1 MPSYSP
7 SREHEDRDF
16 ADRDFPVREF
26 EGDVV
31 AITGASAG
39 VGRATARAFA
49 RKGARLAL
57 IARDRDALEET
68 RAEIESVGGKAMC
81 FSADVADDE
90 RMFEVADEI
99 ERELGPITI
108 WVNNAMATVF
118 SPVSEL
124 TPKEIRR
131 VTEVT
136 YLGYVHGTMAA
147 LRHMKKRNHGVI
159 VQVGSSLAYRGIPLQ
174 APYCAAKHAMRG
186 FTDSLRVE
194 LMHEGSD
201 IALTTVHLPAI
212 NTPQFDWARAHQEYA
227 PRPVA
232 PVYGTSVA
240 ARAIL
245 HAASDPRREYWLG
258 TNTPLTIIGNK
269 IAPGLMDHILSA
281 QAVSGQRTDRRIDER
296 RRDNLFHP
304 VSGRHR
310 TNGSF
315 GDEARSSTLLFPAP
329 SLRLGAVAG
338 GLLAAGLIG
347 AAVVGGLTSMR
358 R

>member
-1 MPSYSP
+1 MPAYSS
-7 SREHEDRDF
+7 SRANEDRDF
-16 ADRDFPVREF
+16 GGRDF
-26 EGDVV
+26 EGSVV

-49 RKGARLAL
+49 RKGARVAL

-68 RAEIESVGGKAMC
+68 KAEIESVGGQAMC
-81 FSADVADDE
+81 FPADVADDE
-90 RMFEVADEI
+90 RVFEVAEEI

-124 TPKEIRR
+124 SPREIRR

-147 LRHMKKRNHGVI
+147 LKYMKKRNRGVI

-174 APYCAAKHAMRG
+174 APYCGAKHAIRG
-186 FTDSLRVE
+186 FTDALRVE

-201 IALTTVHLPAI
+201 VALTTVHLPAI

-232 PVYGTSVA
+232 PIYGASVA

-245 HAASDPRREYWLG
+245 RAARDPRREYWLG
-258 TNTPLTIIGNK
+258 TSTPLTIIGNMV
-269 IAPGLMDHILSA
+269 APGLMDRILSA
-281 QAVSGQRTDRRIDER
+281 QAVSGQRTSRRIDPES
-296 RRDNLFHP
+296 RRDNLFQP

-310 TNGSF
+310 TEGSF
-315 GDEARSSTLLFPAP
+315 GNEARDSTLLFPAP
-329 SLRLGAVAG
+329 SLRFGAALG
-338 GLLAAGLIG
+338 GLLAAGLVG
-347 AAVVGGLTSMR
+347 AAVLGGLTSMR

>member
-1 MPSYSP
+1 MPSYLP
-7 SREHEDRDF
+7 SREREDQDF
-16 ADRDFPVREF
+16 RHRAF

-39 VGRATARAFA
+39 VGRAAARAFA
-49 RKGARLAL
+49 LKGARLAL
-57 IARDRDALEET
+57 IARDREALEDT
-68 RAEIESVGGKAMC
+68 RAEIESVGGRAVC
-81 FSADVADDE
+81 FPADVADDE

-99 ERELGPITI
+99 ERELGPITV

-174 APYCAAKHAMRG
+174 APYCGAKHAMRG

-212 NTPQFDWARAHQEYA
+212 NTPQFDWARAHQDYA

-245 HAASDPRREYWLG
+245 RAAREPRREYWLG
-258 TNTPLTIIGNK
+258 TNTPLTIIGNML
-269 IAPGLMDHILSA
+269 APGLMDHILSA
-281 QAVSGQRTDRRIDER
+281 QAVTGQSTDRRIDER
-296 RRDNLFHP
+296 RRDNLFRP

-310 TNGSF
+310 TDGSF
-315 GDEARSSTLLFPAP
+315 GDEARGSTLLFPAP
-329 SLRLGAVAG
+329 SLRLGAAFG
-338 GLLAAGLIG
+338 GLFMAGLIG
-347 AAVVGGLTSMR
+347 AAVAGGLTSMR

>member
-1 MPSYSP
+1 MPRYSP
-7 SREHEDRDF
+7 TRDHE
-16 ADRDFPVREF
+16 AREF

-39 VGRATARAFA
+39 VGRACARAFA
-49 RKGARLAL
+49 RKGARIAL
-57 IARDRDALEET
+57 IARDRDALDAT
-68 RAEIESVGGKAMC
+68 KAEIESVGGRAMC
-81 FSADVADDE
+81 FPADVADDE

-99 ERELGPITI
+99 EQKLGPIAI
-108 WVNNAMATVF
+108 WVNNAMVTVF

-147 LRHMKKRNHGVI
+147 LRHMKKRNRGVI

-174 APYCAAKHAMRG
+174 APYCGAKHAMRG

-201 IALTTVHLPAI
+201 ISLTTVHLPAI

-245 HAASDPRREYWLG
+245 RAASDPRREYWLG

-281 QAVSGQRTDRRIDER
+281 EAVTGQRSDRRIDPER
-296 RRDNLFHP
+296 RRDNLFRP

-310 TNGSF
+310 TDGSF
-315 GDEARSSTLLFPAP
+315 GGEARGSTLLFPAP
-329 SLRLGAVAG
+329 TLRLGAAFG
-338 GLLAAGLIG
+338 GLLAAALIG
-347 AAVVGGLTSMR
+347 AAVVGGLASMR

>member
-1 MPSYSP
+1 MSTHS
-7 SREHEDRDF
+7 SS
-16 ADRDFPVREF
+16 REF
-26 EGDVV
+26 ESYVV

-49 RKGARLAL
+49 RQGAKVAL
-57 IARDRDALEET
+57 IARDREALEET
-68 RAEIESVGGKAMC
+68 RSEIESVGGEAAC
-81 FSADVADDE
+81 YPADVADDE
-90 RMFEVADEI
+90 RIFEVADEI
-99 ERELGPITI
+99 ERDLGPIAV

-147 LRHMKKRNHGVI
+147 LRHMKPRNRGVV
-159 VQVGSSLAYRGIPLQ
+159 VQVGSTLAYRGIPLQ
-174 APYCAAKHAMRG
+174 APYCAAKHAVRG

-194 LMHEGSD
+194 LMHEDSGV
-201 IALTTVHLPAI
+201 ALTTVHLPAI
-212 NTPQFDWARAHQEYA
+212 NTPQFDWARAHQDRA

-232 PVYGTSVA
+232 PVYETQVA

-245 HAASDPRREYWLG
+245 RAARDPRREYWLG
-258 TNTPLTIIGNK
+258 TQTPLTIFANK
-269 IAPGLMDHILSA
+269 IAPGFMDRMLSA
-281 QAVSGQRTDRRIDER
+281 QAVSGQRAERRIDPDK
-296 RRDNLFHP
+296 RRDNLFRP
-304 VSGRHR
+304 VHELHR
-310 TNGSF
+310 TSGSF

-329 SLRLGAVAG
+329 SLRLGAVLSG
-338 GLLAAGLIG
+338 IFAAGLIG
-347 AAVVGGLTSMR
+347 AAVAGSIGSMR

>member
-1 MPSYSP
+1 MPSYSS
-7 SREHEDRDF
+7 SRDYDAR
-16 ADRDFPVREF
+16 AF

-49 RKGARLAL
+49 RKGARVAL
-57 IARDRDALEET
+57 IARDREALEAT
-68 RAEIESVGGKAMC
+68 KAEIESVGGRAMC

-90 RMFEVADEI
+90 RVFEVADEI
-99 ERELGPITI
+99 EREMGPIAY

-147 LRHMKKRNHGVI
+147 LKHMKKRNRGVI
-159 VQVGSSLAYRGIPLQ
+159 VQVGSALAYRGIPLQ
-174 APYCAAKHAMRG
+174 AAYCGAKHAMRG

-227 PRPVA
+227 SRPVA
-232 PVYGTSVA
+232 PVYGTAVA

-245 HAASDPRREYWLG
+245 RAARDPRREYWLG

-269 IAPGLMDHILSA
+269 LAPGLMDHILSA
-281 QAVSGQRTDRRIDER
+281 QAVSGQRTSRRIDPDR
-296 RRDNLFHP
+296 RRDNLFRP

-310 TNGSF
+310 TDGSF
-315 GDEARSSTLLFPAP
+315 GGEARSSTLLFPAP
-329 SLRLGAVAG
+329 ALRIGAAFG
-338 GLLAAGLIG
+338 GLFAAGLIG
-347 AAVVGGLTSMR
+347 AAVVGAVTSMR

>member
-1 MPSYSP
+1 MPSHSS
-7 SREHEDRDF
+7 SRDHS
-16 ADRDFPVREF
+16 AREF
-26 EGDVV
+26 EGDIV
-31 AITGASAG
+31 AITGGSAG

-49 RKGARLAL
+49 RKGATIAL
-57 IARDRDALEET
+57 IARDRDALEAT
-68 RAEIESVGGKAMC
+68 KAEIESIGGRAMC
-81 FSADVADDE
+81 YPADVADDE
-90 RMFEVADEI
+90 RIFEVADEI
-99 ERELGPITI
+99 ERDLGPIGI
-108 WVNNAMATVF
+108 WGNNAMATVF

-147 LRHMKKRNHGVI
+147 LRYMKKRNHGVI

-194 LMHEGSD
+194 LMHEDSRV
-201 IALTTVHLPAI
+201 ALTTVHLPAI
-212 NTPQFDWARAHQEYA
+212 NTPQFDWARAHQEFA

-232 PVYGTSVA
+232 PVYGTAVA

-245 HAASDPRREYWLG
+245 HAARDPRREYWLG

-269 IAPGLMDHILSA
+269 LAPGLMDHILSA
-281 QAVSGQRTDRRIDER
+281 QAVTGQSTGRRIDER
-296 RRDNLFHP
+296 RRDNLFRP

-310 TNGSF
+310 TEGSF
-315 GDEARSSTLLFPAP
+315 GGEARGSTLLFPAP
-329 SLRLGAVAG
+329 TLRLGAAFG
-338 GLLAAGLIG
+338 SLLAAGLIG
-347 AAVVGGLTSMR
+347 AAVVGGLASMR